1 MYANACSNVCVV
13 GGYSHEFQAK
23 VGVNHSSS
31 VIPLFFIIMVDIL
44 SREFHS
50 GVPWSDPDSLEG
62 CVRRLLIWQ
71 GAMKKGLNGLKVNAG
86 YTKLMICCTGH
97 DLPQNT

>member
-23 VGVNHSSS
+23 VGVNHSSA

-50 GVPWSDPDSLEG
+50 GVPCVGPYSLEG
-62 CVRRLLIWQ
+62 HVRKLLI
-71 GAMKKGLNGLKVNAG
+71 
-86 YTKLMICCTGH
+86 
-97 DLPQNT
+97 